1 MTLGPC
7 LKQQSFNSK
16 TYANNYKQHIYVR
29 NACPEHRHV
38 HWTLAWTLGHFWQ
51 DLPNSFWENNEI
63 QAAHWA
69 RKQCSLYTAMLFINQ
84 GGVRRQEKC
93 VIISDTLSHKALEA
107 YAFNNCLNQ
116 FLFETFPERKYQFYM
131 SDGAGG
137 IISFE
142 NYITLKI
149 KSNIFRP
156 L

>member
-1 MTLGPC
+1 M
-7 LKQQSFNSK
+7 
-16 TYANNYKQHIYVR
+16 
-29 NACPEHRHV
+29 
-38 HWTLAWTLGHFWQ
+38 
-51 DLPNSFWENNEI
+51 
-63 QAAHWA
+63 
-69 RKQCSLYTAMLFINQ
+69 
-84 GGVRRQEKC
+84 RRQEKC

>member
-1 MTLGPC
+1 MLEMHVLSIGMYIGHWHGH
-7 LKQQSFNSK
+7 LDIFGKIFN
-16 TYANNYKQHIYVR
+16 
-29 NACPEHRHV
+29 
-38 HWTLAWTLGHFWQ
+38 
-51 DLPNSFWENNEI
+51 NSFWENNEI

-69 RKQCSLYTAMLFINQ
+69 RAQCSLYTAMLFINQ